1 MANPDDQS
9 LHDLIAANR
18 ELTLALRDVS
28 RAHLDLKWE
37 LSHVWAH
44 MNRLENE
51 LQRRHGVIVEM
62 LCTPGGAQAYFSQ
75 AVPFPMPGL
84 DAMFKKSRQPEPY
97 TDTGSV
103 DPEADPPLPQ

>member
-1 MANPDDQS
+1 MAKPDDQS
-9 LHDLIAANR
+9 LTDLIAANR
-18 ELTLALRDVS
+18 DLALALREVS

-37 LSHVWAH
+37 LSQVWAR
-44 MNRLENE
+44 MISLENE

-75 AVPFPMPGL
+75 AVPYRMPGL
-84 DAMFKKSRQPEPY
+84 DAMFKKSPPREPY

-103 DPEADPPLPQ
+103 DPEAGPPLPR